1 MFLRVEHFRI
11 NEVGTGS
18 LTVPA
23 LALRHRPRLETRRT
37 LPPFW
42 TLAAAL
48 VVGGGCAQMGTFCT
62 R

>member
-1 MFLRVEHFRI
+1 MFLRAEHLRI

-18 LTVPA
+18 LTAPA

-37 LPPFW
+37 LSFW

-48 VVGGGCAQMGTFCT
+48 VVGDGCAQMGTFCT